1 LEPLDAKETAA
12 MTHPQARRA
21 AVAHPS
27 KRLAAA
33 VAGWHRALLNAQAAG
48 HPAGGN
54 PYALLQAVMHDPDF
68 AWLRK
73 LSDLILRIDEANA
86 KGATPSPEAMQGFL
100 AAAMALLDGE
110 DAEFGQRQAGF
121 LLRPEVATA
130 RGALQAALGEL
141 RQAAQQ

>member
-1 LEPLDAKETAA
+1 

-27 KRLAAA
+27 RRLAAA
-33 VAGWHRALLNAQAAG
+33 VAGWHRALLNAQATG

-68 AWLRK
+68 AWLRR

-100 AAAMALLDGE
+100 ATALALTSGE
-110 DAEFGQRQAGF
+110 DIEFQQRQQGF
-121 LLRPEVATA
+121 LLRPEVASARTA
-130 RGALQAALGEL
+130 VQSTLDEL

>member
-1 LEPLDAKETAA
+1 MP
-12 MTHPQARRA
+12 PSS
-21 AVAHPS
+21 HPS

-100 AAAMALLDGE
+100 ATAAALAEGE
-110 DAEFGQRQAGF
+110 DAEFRDRQQGF
-121 LLRPEVATA
+121 LLRPDVA
-130 RGALQAALGEL
+130 QALGEMRAVLAGL
-141 RQAAQQ
+141 RQGASQ

>member
-1 LEPLDAKETAA
+1 

-27 KRLAAA
+27 RRLAAA

-68 AWLRK
+68 AWLRR

-100 AAAMALLDGE
+100 ATALALTSGE
-110 DAEFGQRQAGF
+110 DAEFQQRQQRF
-121 LLRPEVATA
+121 LLRPEVASA
-130 RGALQAALGEL
+130 RAAVQSTLDEL

>member
-1 LEPLDAKETAA
+1 

-21 AVAHPS
+21 AVSHPS
-27 KRLAAA
+27 RRLAAA

-68 AWLRK
+68 AWLRR

-100 AAAMALLDGE
+100 ATALSLTSGE
-110 DAEFGQRQAGF
+110 DIEFQQRQQRF
-121 LLRPEVATA
+121 LLRPEVASA
-130 RGALQAALGEL
+130 RAAVQATLDEL

>member
-1 LEPLDAKETAA
+1 

-27 KRLAAA
+27 RRLAAA
-33 VAGWHRALLNAQAAG
+33 VAGWHRALLNAQSAG

-68 AWLRK
+68 AWLRR

-100 AAAMALLDGE
+100 ATALALTSGE
-110 DAEFGQRQAGF
+110 DIEFQQRQQRF
-121 LLRPEVATA
+121 LLRPEVASA
-130 RGALQAALGEL
+130 RAAVQATLDEL

>member
-1 LEPLDAKETAA
+1 

-27 KRLAAA
+27 RRLAAA

-68 AWLRK
+68 TWLRR

-86 KGATPSPEAMQGFL
+86 KGATPSPEDMQGFL
-100 AAAMALLDGE
+100 ATALALTSGE
-110 DAEFGQRQAGF
+110 DAEFQQHQQRF
-121 LLRPEVATA
+121 LLRPDVASA
-130 RGALQAALGEL
+130 RAAVQATLDEL

>member
-1 LEPLDAKETAA
+1 MPPS
-12 MTHPQARRA
+12 PQATRSL
-21 AVAHPS
+21 VPHPS
-27 KRLAAA
+27 RRLAAA

-86 KGATPSPEAMQGFL
+86 KGATPSATDMQGFL
-100 AAAMALLDGE
+100 ATATGLAEGE
-110 DAEFGQRQAGF
+110 DAEFHDRQQGF
-121 LLRPEVATA
+121 LMRPDVAKA
-130 RGALQAALGEL
+130 QGELQAVLAEL
-141 RQAAQQ
+141 RQGARQ

>member
-1 LEPLDAKETAA
+1 MPPS
-12 MTHPQARRA
+12 PQATRS
-21 AVAHPS
+21 AVSHPS

-48 HPAGGN
+48 HPAGNN

-73 LSDLILRIDEANA
+73 LSDLILQIDEANA
-86 KGATPSPEAMQGFL
+86 KGASPSAEAMQGFL
-100 AAAMALLDGE
+100 ATATSLAEGE
-110 DAEFGQRQAGF
+110 DTEFRDRQQGF
-121 LLRPEVATA
+121 LLRPDVAKA
-130 RGALQAALGEL
+130 QGAMQAVLTEL

>member
-1 LEPLDAKETAA
+1 

-27 KRLAAA
+27 RKLAAA

-68 AWLRK
+68 AWLRR

-100 AAAMALLDGE
+100 ASTLALTSGE
-110 DAEFGQRQAGF
+110 DAEFQQRQQGF
-121 LLRPEVATA
+121 LLRPDVAAA
-130 RGALQAALGEL
+130 RASVQATLDEL

>member
-1 LEPLDAKETAA
+1 

-27 KRLAAA
+27 RRLAAA

-68 AWLRK
+68 AWLRR

-100 AAAMALLDGE
+100 ATALALTSGE
-110 DAEFGQRQAGF
+110 DAEFQQHQQRF
-121 LLRPEVATA
+121 LLRPEVASA
-130 RGALQAALGEL
+130 RAAVQSTLDEL

>member
-1 LEPLDAKETAA
+1 

-21 AVAHPS
+21 AVSHPS
-27 KRLAAA
+27 RRLSAA
-33 VAGWHRALLNAQAAG
+33 VANWHRALLNAQADG

-68 AWLRK
+68 AWLRR

-100 AAAMALLDGE
+100 TTALALTSGE
-110 DAEFGQRQAGF
+110 DIEFQQRQQRF
-121 LLRPEVATA
+121 LLRSEVAAA
-130 RGALQAALGEL
+130 RGAVQATLDEL
-141 RQAAQQ
+141 RQAVQQ